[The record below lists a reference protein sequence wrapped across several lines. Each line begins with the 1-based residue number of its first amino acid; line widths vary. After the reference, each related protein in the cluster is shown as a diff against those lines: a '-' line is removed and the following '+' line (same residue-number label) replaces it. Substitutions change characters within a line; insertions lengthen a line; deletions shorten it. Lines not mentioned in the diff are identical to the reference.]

1 MYSFSHPDTFITL
14 GELAGVLRDQDKLEE
29 AQSTYEM
36 LLENRI
42 RVLGEVSHRNGYLP
56 HRPLRQSWLELS
68 THLLYMSLDS
78 FLSITNGHSYTQTL
92 W

>member
-1 MYSFSHPDTFITL
+1 MASLVMRSFSHPDTFITL

-29 AQSTYEM
+29 AQRTYEM

-56 HRPLRQSWLELS
+56 QP
-68 THLLYMSLDS
+68 
-78 FLSITNGHSYTQTL
+78 TQAIMA
-92 W
+92 

>member
-1 MYSFSHPDTFITL
+1 MSLVMRSFSHPDTFITL

-42 RVLGEVSHRNGYLP
+42 RVLGEVSHRDSYLP
-56 HRPLRQSWLELS
+56 HRLFRQSWLEHS
-68 THLLYMSLDS
+68 TLHKYISLY
-78 FLSITNGHSYTQTL
+78 
-92 W
+92 

>member
-1 MYSFSHPDTFITL
+1 MRSFSHPDTFITL

-42 RVLGEVSHRNGYLP
+42 RVLGEVSHRNGYSL
-56 HRPLRQSWLELS
+56 HSLLGQSWLEPS
-68 THLLYMSLDS
+68 TL
-78 FLSITNGHSYTQTL
+78 
-92 W
+92 